1 MPHWYG
7 YPSIHRE
14 NDASRSVGIHTKI
27 ERIIQYHG
35 FWFPELKFLTAID
48 NHYIQWCRCHVV
60 IITCRKL
67 HCQEWPWP
75 SKSSSFQMLI
85 FPCTLYI
92 VHVSNNPLLLTMT
105 LFVHTITN
113 NCFHGEKTKKKS
125 SFFCSCDYSQTL
137 THTHTQISLFCKR
150 VKLLVMMSN
159 LSLFFN

>member
-1 MPHWYG
+1 MPKCHKMPKCLHFG
-7 YPSIHRE
+7 SGFCI
-14 NDASRSVGIHTKI
+14 
-27 ERIIQYHG
+27 RI
-35 FWFPELKFLTAID
+35 FFLLDFLKSDSTTLID

-113 NCFHGEKTKKKS
+113 NCFHGEKTKKNHQ
-125 SFFCSCDYSQTL
+125 FFCSCDYSQTL

-150 VKLLVMMSN
+150 VKLLVMIRVA
-159 LSLFFN
+159 